1 MINRYNERMSLNCLV
16 VDNAPVNRD
25 IVVRSLKAAQL
36 SSCDEA
42 TNLPEA
48 LARLRVAKNKKSPYK
63 VLIVSVE
70 LDALPVEDIL
80 KAIKEMGGYDSL
92 LVLTPDQNKALAQQ
106 VIKLGAQSYFAMPL
120 NEARFVSK
128 IKPLLGA

>member
-1 MINRYNERMSLNCLV
+1 MSLNCLI

-25 IVVRSLKAAQL
+25 FVVRSLQAARL

-48 LARLRVAKNKKSPYK
+48 LARLRVAKNKKNPYK
-63 VLIVSVE
+63 VLIVSVA
-70 LDALPVEDIL
+70 LDSLAVEDIL
-80 KAIKEMGGYDSL
+80 KAIKEMGGYNSL
-92 LVLTPDQNKALAQQ
+92 LALTPDQDKSLAQE
-106 VIKLGAQSYFAMPL
+106 VIKLGAHSYFAMPL
-120 NEARFVSK
+120 NEARFISK